1 MNMMKLTSNWPTHW
15 IDDYDKTDLEL
26 THQMLINWPW
36 IDPPKPSE
44 NCKGEIGLRDAGG
57 AETNCKFFVIMMSI
71 DNLSK
76 WWWKWQFI
84 QMMQVTIYP
93 TNQPMHCIALYCN
106 DVNID
111 KWSNQWGWW
120 WQFIQ
125 WCWCRQVIWPMMFV
139 TKKGSQQ
146 MMKTPITVP
155 KVFAAFVS
163 FEILFMIIIMAM
175 MMVIK
180 REEEFPVKS

>member
-44 NCKGEIGLRDAGG
+44 NCKSEVGLRDAGG

-76 WWWKWQFI
+76 WWWQFI
-84 QMMQVTIYP
+84 QMIMTMTIYP
-93 TNQPMHCIALYCN
+93 NDAGDNLSDQPTN

-125 WCWCRQVIWPMMFV
+125 WCWCRQVIWPMMLV